1 MQKLIYILPLALIT
15 LCITACDET
24 LSESELKVIEK
35 NLPAK
40 IYAENIA
47 GRVESVYDYL
57 WDAVD
62 VYADQLGDKTQ
73 KDIDEYNA
81 TSALFG
87 GSLFDVNELYGSSAT
102 EQYAKQYY
110 KFTDYANDHREDFEE
125 DCKNISIIL
134 QKHPEVIDDFFSGSS
149 NISLSLF
156 QKVEGIPSAITA
168 DRFETYRSLELNK
181 SNRSKWGEL
190 VMGTIKEPRYS
201 PLAVLCAMVIRVE
214 RLKYPKPVYAVYK
227 EGEDFDDEDGWEI
240 GYDTK
245 QAYFVTFNED
255 EDVLEYTYGEVD
267 YFDGYVQSKKN
278 KLK

>member
-1 MQKLIYILPLALIT
+1 M
-15 LCITACDET
+15 
-24 LSESELKVIEK
+24 
-35 NLPAK
+35 
-40 IYAENIA
+40 
-47 GRVESVYDYL
+47 YDYL

-81 TSALFG
+81 TSALLG
-87 GSLFDVNELYGSSAT
+87 GSLFDVNKLYGSSAT
-102 EQYAKQYY
+102 EQYAKRYY

>member
-47 GRVESVYDYL
+47 GRVESVYEYL

-102 EQYAKQYY
+102 EQYAKRYY

-134 QKHPEVIDDFFSGSS
+134 QKHPEAIDDFFSGSS

>member
-81 TSALFG
+81 TSALLG
-87 GSLFDVNELYGSSAT
+87 GSLFDVNKLYGSSAT
-102 EQYAKQYY
+102 EQYAKRYY